1 MITVSTSDGVVSV
14 DFPDGTPPEVIRA
27 KMAQARAHF
36 TQESQET
43 HRVTGD
49 ARRLSGPADQEGPNA
64 APPLDRPG
72 DPDYVPGR
80 LHVGNIDL
88 AGRPVVKNADGSIS
102 TVRSISADLGHGEV
116 LLPTVSDDGRV
127 MSDPEA
133 IDTYRKT
140 GRHLGIFD
148 TPENATSY
156 AQALHREQEQLHPHR
171 DMSQLGVGLRAAGAL
186 PAVGHVDLPTD
197 PGIAGALAASVRT
210 NLGTLAGGLAETF
223 RDQFQP
229 DPQTAAMLA
238 AEGQKERD
246 RAASVPPRPV
256 PPVHQALDD
265 LIPPG
270 FTEEIRRSGE
280 QGRDDYLINHPS
292 GLAAGVPLATDVA
305 VQLGPMGAEYLTGRA
320 AVAGT
325 ALRTAG
331 RVGAPLAPLG
341 AAVRGLAGEGA
352 GLGAR
357 TALGVAAGGVEG
369 AAAGYVQSYGE
380 DEDSRRHAAVLG
392 SLLGTATGGLGAVGQ
407 AQAEFRAQDVAERV
421 AQKKAQLQA
430 AGEEPARLRQIPPG
444 RVALPEEHVAVKE
457 AYLQHRQE
465 MAHAAPENVP
475 AVDATWHPELK
486 RQAELRPDHDLH
498 TLADE
503 TETAAAPQIE
513 AAPARAQVP
522 DVPTDAWLE
531 AHGIDPSDFP
541 HLDPRSQA
549 TWTGRF
555 RQDATA
561 GPDTAAPW
569 SVGRQVLG
577 NVKMNLGA
585 EAGALRLPWAKPDL
599 PAVPPPAQLFH
610 GGTKPLQLEAGYRP
624 RDWEHGGGGGA
635 RYGHGLYTTDN
646 PEVARKGYGGVA
658 SEVIPQ
664 PDAKLFD
671 LEQPVPDR
679 FWSELKALR
688 KDLKPDRSEV
698 ERFPSGAEQR
708 YREIGDQGTLDAILR
723 RGKTAFP
730 TVRAIYDAL
739 WTARPEAGG
748 QSAQTVIDGIRQ
760 RLEAQGFDG
769 LTHRGGD
776 VAGSTPHQVAL
787 FWDPSERVSV
797 KAGEAGAIANPFA
810 KPARRPSPLDG
821 LVQRDSA
828 PPSGAGLLE
837 KVKAGASEL
846 YLAMVNKE
854 EGPIK
859 LLKRAGQPEEAE
871 FLRMLQGRARSASE
885 IARAPLA
892 RGIYRFDPATGN
904 STRVDDGFRSIM
916 HGWSPE
922 FHQDIDD
929 YLLATTHLETVK
941 RQADAVAEF
950 EQAKAGRDQ
959 TIQDL
964 RDSATTMR
972 QLTRDMGVDARAE
985 LGRQLK
991 AARSGDPARLAVA
1004 TPPARN
1010 AFNDVLSTA
1019 QAAAVHAEKAGAA
1032 RARVA
1037 AAERTPDLNLQVRGS
1052 HPLTHEELASSRAPE
1067 LETRRATTERAEQLL
1082 QDLGARYGSRPDPGR
1097 PSGLHVQGVT
1107 DVADRFREL
1116 LDKATL
1122 GPLQEV
1128 GRFSAEEV
1136 AAMRAKG
1143 REYAP
1148 LARVIEDVAGDPDF
1162 GPSRP
1167 TGNAAAPITYRSG
1180 GLHPDHQVV
1189 PPVEAALEQVQRIGA
1204 WAERQRVKN
1213 LLGDYAERYSAV
1225 GAEIQKAAP
1234 APGGKPAAGTFA
1246 VYRDGQRVDYSAPAD
1261 VQRAFELL
1269 SPRQA
1274 RGLWRVIDDLGRFG
1288 ARGLR
1293 AGATTFSPE
1302 FAARNIIKDQW
1313 DAAVMG
1319 TKYGYRPFVDWMMGA
1334 LSRLA
1339 PEGSALHQHWT
1350 DFQNQ
1355 GGGGSILVSKDRNA
1369 GFLTAQDLTGEG
1381 GTLGAFKR
1389 HVAREPNLFAKVA
1402 SPILFPLETLS
1413 ELSEQA
1419 TRVGAFRRARSKG
1432 ANELEAGDFARE
1444 VTVDFSRSGYV
1455 GQRWN
1460 AYEAFANADLQ
1471 GMNRFM
1477 RAVKERPVAT
1487 LARGFAMITIPSIL
1501 NWYRW
1506 KDDEDYKNLPQ
1517 WEKEVYYHAAKFGPD
1532 DATTKAMEAV
1542 GIHYDPSRP
1551 FIRVPRPLGLVNL
1564 AFSYG
1569 FHAMLD
1575 YANTKDPRAVQ
1586 GLVDAVID
1594 QTPAHFVLRGP
1605 DQNMAAN
1612 AMPEV
1617 NPTDLLPSAVQPA
1630 IEAATNYSRFR
1641 NGPVEPPGFGQGD
1654 TPGLARLPED
1664 RVSPSTSG
1672 VARHLGSALGVSPIK
1687 LDYLAKN
1694 YGGGGGTLAVSA
1706 ADKLLGLNADKPD
1719 LPTHPADVPL
1729 IRGFTSSPTIGIGSE
1744 PVSELY
1750 NLSLSA
1756 AQAAGSAAEAMKAGN
1771 VDRRDKLL
1779 QEKPELLLVKQLI
1792 ADRKKLAEMVAERRK
1807 WMAWGDP
1814 KNPQDAQTRQD
1825 MIMQLDQAMTALAS
1839 AKLDAYK
1846 SLLGR

>member
-1 MITVSTSDGVVSV
+1 MITVSTSDGAVSV
-14 DFPDGTPPEVIRA
+14 DFPDGTSPEVIRA
-27 KMAQARAHF
+27 KMAQARAH
-36 TQESQET
+36 
-43 HRVTGD
+43 HLG
-49 ARRLSGPADQEGPNA
+49 NA
-64 APPLDRPG
+64 SPPLDRPG

-88 AGRPVVKNADGSIS
+88 ARRPVVKNADGSIS

-116 LLPTVSDDGRV
+116 LLPTVSEDGRV
-127 MSDPEA
+127 MSDEEA
-133 IDTYRKT
+133 IGTYRKT

-156 AQALHREQEQLHPHR
+156 AQAVHREQEQLHPHR
-171 DMSQLGVGLRAAGAL
+171 DMSQLGAGLRAAGAL
-186 PAVGHVDLPTD
+186 PAVGHVDLPPD
-197 PGIAGALAASVRT
+197 PGIPGALAASVRT

-238 AEGQKERD
+238 DEGQKERD
-246 RAASVPPRPV
+246 RAAGVPPRPV

-265 LIPPG
+265 VIPPG
-270 FTEEIRRSGE
+270 FSEEIRRSGE
-280 QGRDDYLINHPS
+280 QRRDDYLVNHPS
-292 GLAAGVPLATDVA
+292 GLAAGVPLAADFGVQAGALVVPGA
-305 VQLGPMGAEYLTGRA
+305 VGRGVVEA
-320 AVAGT
+320 T
-325 ALRTAG
+325 
-331 RVGAPLAPLG
+331 APLAPLG

-357 TALGVAAGGVEG
+357 TVLGAAAGGVEG

-407 AQAEFRAQDVAERV
+407 AQAEFRAKDVAERV

-430 AGEEPARLRQIPPG
+430 AGEEAARLRQIPTEQ
-444 RVALPEEHVAVKE
+444 VAPPEEHVAVKE

-465 MAHAAPENVP
+465 MAQAAPENVP

-503 TETAAAPQIE
+503 TETAAAPRIE
-513 AAPARAQVP
+513 APPPRAQA

-531 AHGIDPSDFP
+531 AQGIEPADFP
-541 HLDPRSQA
+541 HLDERSRA
-549 TWTGRF
+549 TWSGRF
-555 RQDATA
+555 RQDLAA
-561 GPDTAAPW
+561 GPSTEAPLR
-569 SVGRQVLG
+569 SSSQVLRDRFRR
-577 NVKMNLGA
+577 NLGLVPEP
-585 EAGALRLPWAKPDL
+585 EAGA
-599 PAVPPPAQLFH
+599 VP
-610 GGTKPLQLEAGYRP
+610 
-624 RDWEHGGGGGA
+624 
-635 RYGHGLYTTDN
+635 
-646 PEVARKGYGGVA
+646 
-658 SEVIPQ
+658 
-664 PDAKLFD
+664 
-671 LEQPVPDR
+671 
-679 FWSELKALR
+679 
-688 KDLKPDRSEV
+688 
-698 ERFPSGAEQR
+698 
-708 YREIGDQGTLDAILR
+708 
-723 RGKTAFP
+723 
-730 TVRAIYDAL
+730 
-739 WTARPEAGG
+739 
-748 QSAQTVIDGIRQ
+748 
-760 RLEAQGFDG
+760 
-769 LTHRGGD
+769 
-776 VAGSTPHQVAL
+776 
-787 FWDPSERVSV
+787 
-797 KAGEAGAIANPFA
+797 NPFA
-810 KPARRPSPLDG
+810 KPPAPPPTPLDG
-821 LVQRDSA
+821 LVQWDPA
-828 PPSGAGLLE
+828 PPSGASLLD

-854 EGPIK
+854 QGPIN
-859 LLKRAGQPEEAE
+859 LLNRAGLKDEAE
-871 FLRMLQGRARSASE
+871 FLRMLQGRARAASE
-885 IARAPLA
+885 IARAPLE

-904 STRVDDGFRSIM
+904 STRVDDGFRSVM

-922 FHQDIDD
+922 FHRDLDS

-941 RQADAVAEF
+941 RQADAVAEH
-950 EQAKAGRDQ
+950 EQAKADRAQ

-964 RDSATTMR
+964 RDSATTAR
-972 QLTRDMGVDARAE
+972 QLTRDMGVDARQA
-985 LGRQLK
+985 LGDQLR
-991 AARSGDPARLAVA
+991 AARAAGRASGTPFKSAEARADA
-1004 TPPARN
+1004 AN
-1010 AFNDVLSTA
+1010 AKGRSAYQDVLDTA
-1019 QAAAVHAEKAGAA
+1019 QMAAQHAERAGAA

-1037 AAERTPDLNLQVRGS
+1037 AAERTPDLNLQVRGP
-1052 HPLTHEELASSRAPE
+1052 HPLTPEELASPQAPE
-1067 LETRRATTERAEQLL
+1067 LETRRATTERAEQFL
-1082 QDLGARYGSRPDPGR
+1082 QDVAARYGAQPDPGR
-1097 PSGLHVQGVT
+1097 PSGLHVQGLT
-1107 DVADRFREL
+1107 DVADRFRDL

-1128 GRFSAEEV
+1128 GYFSPEEV

-1148 LARVIEDVAGDPDF
+1148 LARVIEGVAGNPEF

-1167 TGNAAAPITYRSG
+1167 TGNAAAPVTNRSG
-1180 GLHPDHQVV
+1180 GLHPDHQVI

-1213 LLGDYAERYSAV
+1213 LMGDYAENFPAV
-1225 GAEIQKAAP
+1225 GAEIQQAAP
-1234 APGGKPAAGTFA
+1234 GPGGTPAAGTFA
-1246 VYRDGQRVDYSAPAD
+1246 AYRNGQRVDYSAPPE

-1274 RGLWRVIDDLGRFG
+1274 HGVLRVIDDLFRFG

-1319 TKYGYRPFVDWMMGA
+1319 TKYGYRPFVDWVMGA
-1334 LSRLA
+1334 VTRLA
-1339 PEGSALHQHWT
+1339 PEGSALHQYWI

-1355 GGGGSILVSKDRNA
+1355 GGGGSALVSKDRNA

-1381 GTLGAFKR
+1381 GNWGAFKR
-1389 HVAREPNLFAKVA
+1389 HIAREPNLFAKMA
-1402 SPILFPLETLS
+1402 SPILFPLESLS

-1419 TRVGAFRRARSKG
+1419 TRVGAFRRARMKG
-1432 ANELEAGDFARE
+1432 ANELEAGDFSRE

-1477 RAVKERPVAT
+1477 RAVKEKPVAT

-1506 KDDEDYKNLPQ
+1506 KDDEDYHRIPN
-1517 WEKEVYYHAAKFGPD
+1517 WEREVYYHVTKLGPD

-1569 FHAMLD
+1569 VHGLLD

-1586 GLVDAVID
+1586 GLVDALID

-1605 DQNMAAN
+1605 DQNMADN

-1630 IEAATNYSRFR
+1630 VEVAANYSRFR
-1641 NGPVEPPGFGQGD
+1641 NGPVEPPGFGQGA
-1654 TPGLARLPED
+1654 TPGQARLPED
-1664 RVSPSTSG
+1664 RVSPATSG

-1694 YGGGGGTLAVSA
+1694 YAGGGGTLAVSA

-1719 LPTHPADVPL
+1719 LPTHPSDVPV

-1744 PVSELY
+1744 PVTELY

-1756 AQAAGSAAEAMKAGN
+1756 AQAAGSAAEALKAGN
-1771 VDRRDKLL
+1771 IDRRDKLL
-1779 QEKPELLLVKQLI
+1779 QEHPELILTKQLV
-1792 ADRKKLAEMVAERRK
+1792 ADRKRLAEMVAGRRK

-1814 KNPQDAQTRQD
+1814 RNPQDAQTRQD